1 NIVDLLRPLHGG
13 RKPVDFLPRHV
24 AIEDVRQA
32 QVGVRP
38 LAENSRHGTPDR
50 PEADESHFT
59 VLRGKVFRANFFGIN
74 FFCANDGAVAGGI
87 EFRGTCHSISRASTS
102 FRTTLRTYGLVGRS
116 PVPASR
122 AANLFSRLV
131 PLSPKRH
138 GGCVTIT
145 PLCSVRVR

>member
-38 LAENSRHGTPDR
+38 LTENSRHGTPDR

-74 FFCANDGAVAGGI
+74 FSCANDGSVAGGI
-87 EFRGTCHSISRASTS
+87 EFRGTCHSISRASDL
-102 FRTTLRTYGLVGRS
+102 LRTAAAFPLRGRQTC
-116 PVPASR
+116 
-122 AANLFSRLV
+122 FSRLA

-138 GGCVTIT
+138 RMRHNCAVMLGPRAMKKIS
-145 PLCSVRVR
+145 PY

>member
-38 LAENSRHGTPDR
+38 LTENSRHGTPDR

-74 FFCANDGAVAGGI
+74 FSCANDGSVAGGI
-87 EFRGTCHSISRASTS
+87 EFRGTCHSISRASDL
-102 FRTTLRTYGLVGRS
+102 LRTKAWFGPQPRS
-116 PVPASR
+116 RFAGGKPVFPASLHYR
-122 AANLFSRLV
+122 RS
-131 PLSPKRH
+131 
-138 GGCVTIT
+138 GTGCVTIA
-145 PLCSVRVR
+145 P